1 MGFLNGSL
9 ACTRFNVVSLPD
21 SVQFE
26 KAAFQMI
33 QPGSNLVETAGFIPF
48 ELDEPECFGKH
59 RYAFRV
65 RMDKVTPDSTL
76 VNERLRQLVKTEIDR
91 GERVTPK
98 KRKKL
103 KELAED
109 QIRSKTLPRSK
120 IVEGVIDH
128 DILYVAS
135 TSKTH
140 LGTVLALLQKV
151 GVEVEYKTP
160 WLDAALE
167 EPEESDLID
176 LKEPGQSIYGS
187 RFLKKLLEDG
197 EIICEPEKGS
207 VKLATRTHAKASLT
221 GEVLGD
227 LDHYLE
233 EGAELISAKM
243 IFGETP
249 FTLDGLA
256 YRITGLKLPKVR
268 EDHWTQTLEGR
279 LELLESVWETLDAK
293 FAVLMNVKLP
303 ERERPEINRE
313 QLEEEPKDHE
323 CGGVFLAVQHRYTEE
338 DGKVSGDVDVDY
350 FHSSSTDDADIQAR
364 LVGFCDQFGWH
375 LERWQKI
382 SPGALQENPSYR
394 I

>member
-21 SVQFE
+21 PVNFDA
-26 KAAFQMI
+26 AAFQMI
-33 QPGSNLVETAGFIPF
+33 QPGSNLVETSGFVPF
-48 ELDEPECFGKH
+48 ELDEPMTFGKH

-65 RMDKVTPDSTL
+65 RMDKISADGTL
-76 VNERLRQLVKTEIDR
+76 VQERLRELIKTDMDR

-109 QIRSKTLPRSK
+109 EIRSQTLPRSK
-120 IVEGVIDH
+120 IIEAVIDH
-128 DILYVAS
+128 DVLYIAS
-135 TSKTH
+135 TSKNH

-167 EPEESDLID
+167 ETEASDLIE
-176 LKEPGQSIYGS
+176 LKEPGQSMYGCK
-187 RFLKKLLEDG
+187 FLKALLEDG

-207 VKLATRTHAKASLT
+207 VKLATHTHAKVTLT
-221 GEVLGD
+221 GEVLGE

-233 EGAELISAKM
+233 DGAELLSAKV
-243 IFGETP
+243 IFGEMP

-256 YRITGLKLPKVR
+256 YRISGLKLPKIK

-279 LELLESVWETLDAK
+279 LELLGGVWEMLDEK
-293 FAVLMNVKLP
+293 FAKLLGVELP
-303 ERERPEINRE
+303 KRHRPEITE
-313 QLEEEPKDHE
+313 GEAAEAEASEEEVP
-323 CGGVFLAVQHRYTEE
+323 V
-338 DGKVSGDVDVDY
+338 
-350 FHSSSTDDADIQAR
+350 
-364 LVGFCDQFGWH
+364 
-375 LERWQKI
+375 
-382 SPGALQENPSYR
+382 
-394 I
+394 